1 MRNDII
7 KTVLTDGEYYFR
19 NRTCIYASLTRDPL
33 KAWDFN
39 NWLCDIRTKHCNF
52 LKLDLEQFVYV
63 AKKQMKGDRYEDLGL
78 DYTKFKLKHI
88 ISLSPLK
95 FEDFDAT
102 NEVGIIKEYGS
113 E

>member
-39 NWLCDIRTKHCNF
+39 HWLYDIRTKHCNF
-52 LKLDLEQFVYV
+52 LKLDLEQFVFV

-95 FEDFDAT
+95 FEDFDVT
-102 NEVGIIKEYGS
+102 NEVGIIKEYGA

>member
-1 MRNDII
+1 
-7 KTVLTDGEYYFR
+7 
-19 NRTCIYASLTRDPL
+19 
-33 KAWDFN
+33 
-39 NWLCDIRTKHCNF
+39 
-52 LKLDLEQFVYV
+52 
-63 AKKQMKGDRYEDLGL
+63 MKGDKYEDLNL

-95 FEDFDAT
+95 FEDFDVT